1 MDANHQNAAL
11 IAKPGR
17 RGDLLWS
24 MPKGHIE
31 KGETAEQ
38 TAIREV
44 NEETG
49 IQARVLHKLGVI
61 DYWFVMD
68 EPRNKPG
75 KPAKPRRRIHKT
87 VHHFLLQAIDGE
99 LSDDD
104 VEVTEVAWVALDE
117 LDERLAY
124 ADERRLVRKAREL
137 LSGEIADGDTALVD
151 LDAAADA
158 LVVSSGKP
166 PATVPGSDGSSSSSR
181 S

>member
-1 MDANHQNAAL
+1 MSPSPSRFGGSQPARRNQRQHHKLPTSHETSAGGLVLDANHQNAAL

-87 VHHFLLQAIDGE
+87 VHHFVLEAIGGE
-99 LSDDD
+99 L
-104 VEVTEVAWVALDE
+104 
-117 LDERLAY
+117 
-124 ADERRLVRKAREL
+124 
-137 LSGEIADGDTALVD
+137 
-151 LDAAADA
+151 
-158 LVVSSGKP
+158 
-166 PATVPGSDGSSSSSR
+166 
-181 S
+181 